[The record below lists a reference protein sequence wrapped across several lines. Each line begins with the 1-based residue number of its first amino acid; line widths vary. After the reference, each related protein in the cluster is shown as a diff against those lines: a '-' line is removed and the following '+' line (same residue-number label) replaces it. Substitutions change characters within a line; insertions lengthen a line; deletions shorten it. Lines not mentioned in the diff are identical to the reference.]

1 MIKSRN
7 SLLEYIG
14 ADSANFKSQETN
26 LIVRIKNNLCS
37 TPIDD
42 QKYIWKYIKTMRY
55 LEYHIN
61 NSGTFHKFCALFYK
75 WTLRKL
81 SYKTGFQIP
90 PNTVGKGLTIWHWGP
105 IIINAR
111 AKIGEYCV
119 LNPNIVIGHKGEGLP
134 APQIGNN
141 VFIGSGAK
149 IIGDI
154 KIGNNVIIAPNSV
167 ITKDVTDRLIIG
179 GINKRLK

>member
-7 SLLEYIG
+7 SLLEYIE

-26 LIVRIKNNLCS
+26 FIVRIKNNLCS
-37 TPIDD
+37 TPISD

-61 NSGTFHKFCALFYK
+61 NFGTFHKFCALFYK
-75 WTLRKL
+75 WELRKL

-90 PNTVGKGLTIWHWGP
+90 PNTCGKGLTVWHWGT
-105 IIINAR
+105 IIINSKAV
-111 AKIGEYCV
+111 IGDFCTLNAGV
-119 LNPNIVIGHKGEGLP
+119 LIGHKEEGLP
-134 APQIGNN
+134 APRIGKN

-154 KIGNNVIIAPNSV
+154 RIGDNVVIAPNSV
-167 ITKDVTDRLIIG
+167 VTKDITDGVIIG
-179 GINKRLK
+179 GINKILK